1 MATAASILHEAFDY
15 FHWTGFYRAA
25 PAGGQAVQA
34 AQPPGAQAGAAPAP
48 AAPGGPQQRRRQQ
61 GLVIG
66 PYQGHMGCLRI
77 PLDKGVCG
85 AAARTRL
92 TQLVPDVHQFPGHI
106 ACASA

>member
-25 PAGGQAVQA
+25 P
-34 AQPPGAQAGAAPAP
+34 PHSLAAPAP
-48 AAPGGPQQRRRQQ
+48 AQQQQQQQQ

-77 PLDKGVCG
+77 PFGRGVCG
-85 AAARTRL
+85 AAARTRT
-92 TQLVPDVHQFPGHI
+92 TQLVPDVRQFPGHI